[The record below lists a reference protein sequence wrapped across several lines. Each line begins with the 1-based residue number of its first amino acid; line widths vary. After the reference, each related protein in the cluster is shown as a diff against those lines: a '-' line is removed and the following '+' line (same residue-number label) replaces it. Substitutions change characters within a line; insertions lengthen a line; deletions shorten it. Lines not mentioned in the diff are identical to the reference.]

1 MKTSTIRSIKKNA
14 VVPAYFHVNR
24 SIKSVIIEGKE
35 WFDRVNGNS
44 YNAVQVF
51 VNYGM
56 KNAFSFSIPFQYG
69 YGNYFEQSAIE
80 HLVKIGAITSRET
93 FRDLQRN
100 GKIEVESTIVDKCL
114 QRDVKAFGLELQQV
128 K

>member
-1 MKTSTIRSIKKNA
+1 MSKFTKKSA
-14 VVPAYFHVNR
+14 VVPAYFHKNR
-24 SIKSVIIEGKE
+24 SVKSVDIQGKE
-35 WFDRVNGNS
+35 WFDKVNGNS

-80 HLVKIGAITSRET
+80 HLEAAGVIDKDT
-93 FRDLQRN
+93 FRELRYN
-100 GKIEVESTIVDKCL
+100 GKIEVNSSKVEKCL
-114 QRDVKAFGLELQQV
+114 QRDVKRFGLELAQI
-128 K
+128 